1 MEDVKEI
8 CREEELQEF
17 HSSVGYNL
25 AERRD
30 DLDLLAT
37 ESERK
42 YFLFLCRTIPNIT
55 NIDIIS
61 ICNLACLLATL
72 KKLNEFMGECDENIE
87 LYLKLLSKRN
97 ETVTKI
103 DLILKSYGL
112 TGTTKGKIFIT
123 YDEEEG
129 D

>member
-1 MEDVKEI
+1 
-8 CREEELQEF
+8 
-17 HSSVGYNL
+17 
-25 AERRD
+25 
-30 DLDLLAT
+30 
-37 ESERK
+37 
-42 YFLFLCRTIPNIT
+42 
-55 NIDIIS
+55 
-61 ICNLACLLATL
+61 
-72 KKLNEFMGECDENIE
+72 MGECSENIE

-129 D
+129 E

>member
-1 MEDVKEI
+1 M
-8 CREEELQEF
+8 
-17 HSSVGYNL
+17 
-25 AERRD
+25 
-30 DLDLLAT
+30 
-37 ESERK
+37 
-42 YFLFLCRTIPNIT
+42 FLCRTIPNIT

-72 KKLNEFMGECDENIE
+72 KKLNEFMSKCDENIE

-129 D
+129 E